1 MLMHLLDGRHDSA
14 KTIEFRQHAA
24 VTRTAE
30 TLPWIDFVTALVK
43 YAHEN
48 SVEEIRQVCT
58 RAEEDPKLTLEI
70 FLMLL
75 PMNEDH
81 MFYYLDRG
89 DGLDLFFDHEAA
101 RAEVENVFGD
111 ADDNHPLRK
120 VALELI
126 KERKNEYDHDVV
138 GKAVSRKFEAG
149 GYGQFSRDF
158 IDVYAP
164 HLSEEEKV
172 KLTIGWETTIRSE
185 SPEPEF
191 EDEFELESEHEHEEP
206 GPENEEGGRVL
217 EVVIG
222 R

>member
-1 MLMHLLDGRHDSA
+1 
-14 KTIEFRQHAA
+14 
-24 VTRTAE
+24 
-30 TLPWIDFVTALVK
+30 
-43 YAHEN
+43 
-48 SVEEIRQVCT
+48 
-58 RAEEDPKLTLEI
+58 
-70 FLMLL
+70 
-75 PMNEDH
+75 
-81 MFYYLDRG
+81 MF
-89 DGLDLFFDHEAA
+89 
-101 RAEVENVFGD
+101 FGD

-126 KERKNEYDHDVV
+126 EERKNEYDHDVV

-158 IDVYAP
+158 IDLYAP
-164 HLSEEEKV
+164 HLSEGEKV
-172 KLTIGWETTIRSE
+172 KLTIGWETPIRSE
-185 SPEPEF
+185 SPEPVF